1 MVESK
6 HVTAVCPQGA
16 IRWLVDRLLT
26 RGRASAYQR
35 RMELVET
42 LSIGGKRQLILVTC
56 DEERFL
62 IVASSEGVQV
72 IKSLGRE
79 ADKGLDTVKQDNP

>member
-1 MVESK
+1 
-6 HVTAVCPQGA
+6 
-16 IRWLVDRLLT
+16 
-26 RGRASAYQR
+26 
-35 RMELVET
+35 MELVET

-72 IKSLGRE
+72 IKSLGQE
-79 ADKGLDTVKQDNP
+79 ADKGLDTVKQGNR